1 MIQINLLP
9 DIKIVYL
16 KVRRLRM
23 IVFLVAL
30 FVITGC
36 TIALLLMGLDTLVR
50 QVHNISKEEEA
61 INIYVDEF
69 NSKEKDDIRKYLAI
83 QSKFV
88 SLGQLAEEKID
99 PNRLWTNGLFGGNP
113 DLGVSSFLPAEYLR
127 QIESYDFDFETNEF
141 RISGEVNES
150 ADTVNFRDHFLY
162 AYYEIGEKD
171 DDGNIT
177 WSCPEAPG
185 PESTNYE
192 GQPDWTYCRMF
203 SSVKAGSQFNP
214 EIDARRKVSI
224 QGQFTT
230 ESSNGRLFD
239 KDVLMRVRTP
249 IGCADDA
256 CVDLP
261 GVAENAPQDFSDGPG
276 GGNQEEGAG

>member
-50 QVHNISKEEEA
+50 QTNNIEKQQTTINNYVRSFNGEEGE
-61 INIYVDEF
+61 
-69 NSKEKDDIRKYLAI
+69 DIRKYLAI
-83 QSKFV
+83 QSKFGT
-88 SLGQLAEEKID
+88 LGELAEKKID
-99 PNRLWTNGLFGGNP
+99 PNRLWTNGLFGADA
-113 DLGVSSFLPAEYLR
+113 DLGVNSFLPSEYLSE
-127 QIESYDFDFETNEF
+127 IESYDFNFETGEF
-141 RISGEVNES
+141 RIAGGVDEGGD
-150 ADTVNFRDHFLY
+150 AVNFRDHFLY
-162 AYYEIGEKD
+162 AYYEVGQED
-171 DDGNIT
+171 EDGNVI
-177 WSCPEAPG
+177 WGCPQAPG
-185 PESTNYE
+185 GITAQAP
-192 GQPDWTYCRMF
+192 GDLDGPPGWTYCRMF
-203 SSVKAGSQFNP
+203 SEIEATSEFNP
-214 EIDARRKVSI
+214 ELDAPRKVTV

-230 ESSNGRLFD
+230 ESAGIRLFD
-239 KDVLMRVRTP
+239 KEVLMRVRVP

-261 GVAENAPQDFSDGPG
+261 GIDENAPQDFVEI
-276 GGNQEEGAG
+276 N